1 MVATSHVGLFT
12 NLHSNLLKFNKVK
25 IQFLVLLATFHHLCL
40 ANGYHLGWHSYR
52 MFPSLGGASLNSTRL
67 EGKSMNSTLFIVQM
81 ETQKTLNSQSNLE
94 KEKQTGKIRVPGF
107 RLYNKPTVI
116 KIVWHW
122 YKNRNTDQWN
132 RIESQELNPSICGQ
146 LIYDKGGQNIQWR
159 KDGPFN
165 KWCQQSIFKDQVR
178 EACPRL
184 CDELMH
190 NFLVDGEVA
199 GQYPRG

>member
-94 KEKQTGKIRVPGF
+94 KEKQSWKMVPIF
-107 RLYNKPTVI
+107 RLYCKAIVI
-116 KIVWHW
+116 KIVWYWH
-122 YKNRNTDQWN
+122 KNRHTDKWN
-132 RIESQELNPSICGQ
+132 SIESPEINLHTFGQ
-146 LIYDKGGQNIQWR
+146 LIFNKGGKNIQWR
-159 KDGPFN
+159 KDSLFN
-165 KWCQQSIFKDQVR
+165 KWCWANWTVMCKRMKLEHSLIPHTQIKLKMD
-178 EACPRL
+178 
-184 CDELMH
+184 
-190 NFLVDGEVA
+190 
-199 GQYPRG
+199 